1 MDDARPI
8 GMEDYNVTRTD
19 EIKHIALE
27 KEIGGNHYKGN
38 YQPVELI
45 EKVGMYFCCG
55 NVLKYVYRHKNKN
68 GRQDLEKALHYCEL
82 MSQLGN
88 NWYSSTPIS
97 MDYSRYEFYKFI
109 TENKQLDANQM
120 RAILSI
126 ANKDISS
133 LKEAISNE
141 ILCCYENDL

>member
-19 EIKHIALE
+19 EIKHNALE

-45 EKVGMYFCCG
+45 EKVRMYFCCG

-68 GRQDLEKALHYCEL
+68 GRQDLEKALHYCDL
-82 MSQLGN
+82 MEALGM
-88 NWYSSTPIS
+88 NWYQGLVKTNYE
-97 MDYSRYEFYKFI
+97 MDMSYEEFHKFI
-109 TENKQLDANQM
+109 KANRQLDANQV
-120 RAILSI
+120 RVILAICD
-126 ANKDISS
+126 KDIEM
-133 LKEAISNE
+133 LKSAIR
-141 ILCCYENDL
+141 DLLSDYS